1 MKGEFLEVCDCFT
14 ICPCWTGRDPDEDV
28 CTGVF
33 AWVIEDGQID
43 GVDVGGLTVVS
54 ASTHAGN
61 RADAHQRVQ
70 LFVSEDAGEAQVQ
83 ALAGAFGGLYGGPL
97 DELGNIL
104 GELVGVERV
113 PIEID
118 FAQRRAKLTV
128 GRAITAD
135 TKTIIGP
142 NGDPMT
148 LAGAKLSNV
157 LGTPAEVGESL
168 RLKVSLPAL
177 GVQLDLQGRSAMRG
191 RFSYRHE
198 PGKA

>member
-1 MKGEFLEVCDCFT
+1 MSAPESSPGSS
-14 ICPCWTGRDPDEDV
+14 G
-28 CTGVF
+28 
-33 AWVIEDGQID
+33 GQID
-43 GVDVGGLTVVS
+43 GVDVGGLIVVS

-70 LFVSEDAGEAQVQ
+70 LFVSQDADDAQVQ

-97 DELGNIL
+97 DELGRIL
-104 GELVGVERV
+104 GDLVGVERV

-118 FAQRRAKLTV
+118 FAERRAKLSV
-128 GRAITAD
+128 GRIIAAD
-135 TKTIIGP
+135 TKTILGP
-142 NGDPMT
+142 NDEPMT

-177 GVQLDLQGRSAMRG
+177 GVQIDLQGRSAMRG
-191 RFSYRHE
+191 KFGYRHE
-198 PGKA
+198 PRPRHED